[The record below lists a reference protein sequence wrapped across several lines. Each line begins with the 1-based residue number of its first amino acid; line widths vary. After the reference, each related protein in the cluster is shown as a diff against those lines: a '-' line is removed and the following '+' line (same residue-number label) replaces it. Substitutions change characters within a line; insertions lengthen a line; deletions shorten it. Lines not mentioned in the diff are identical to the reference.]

1 MKTRRNMVKRWIA
14 GVLAVT
20 MLSSTMSTAAF
31 AAPESTDAPETVET
45 TRVTA
50 WNWTDGSA
58 LTWQEDTSAWTLT
71 LSEEQTISAEADLLA
86 LLPVSVEATLAQA
99 ETESTPAPET
109 AATPAPESTPDTEA
123 TEVTPTPVAE
133 VDPAAEEGATA
144 PAAAALAQPE
154 EGATGADTLSVEPQ
168 NNEEATPAPETAT
181 PAPTAAPQPAESPAP
196 TADAEPTE
204 EPAATETLTLT
215 WDTAALTYPLAGG
228 DYTVTAALPEG
239 YALDETAPAL
249 AVVVKVPGAEEE
261 DTPAAD
267 NSLSDSASAPSMLA
281 DAGTVQT
288 VNPVGTTIN
297 LFDYW
302 VGNSRWESDKSFS
315 SVLWN
320 DQRTTGINK
329 NHTLKF
335 STAGTWDLLSG
346 GNDYREGR
354 DQYPEIVASCLGKD
368 GYPYLNDQVVSEYWT
383 NIGWPLTSSPG
394 PTNESLAYLFDP
406 SVSHDGKIPF
416 TNVKDLLRIDENGY
430 YSYDCATNYAYFNE
444 AENRFTVYDGAPS
457 GAAFFFPFDKY
468 GDATKDD
475 ANHYFGLTMTTRFV
489 QKNNGLTDT
498 GTPITYEFKGDD
510 DVWVFIDDVLVG
522 DVGGIHGATE
532 LKIDFSTGAITVGGK
547 DQGTLKDKFEAA
559 GVTNGKWNG
568 NTFENGTYHT
578 LNFYFL
584 ERGNGES
591 NLKLKF
597 NMESV
602 SESSI
607 HQVDQNGNG
616 IGGTTF
622 TLYPAYY
629 DKESKKYQVVENQS
643 VFSGTTKAD
652 GMLNI
657 TDENNNNLSL
667 SKLKS
672 ELETIQV
679 TFNGQPKSCNAVVLR
694 ETNVPDGYRKES
706 DTCLYF
712 PSDWKQDVLLSANPW
727 ESGAY
732 ANPRVT
738 TTLVDVD
745 SIPTTG
751 ANSGSIHPTTESGT
765 FFAVVMKGSGDAS
778 SGATEG
784 WRPIYGDPI
793 SGWKMPDLSSGITA
807 GSMEDVLAAA
817 KASPYTFAP
826 DNTGLRVNIEYLPG
840 DLSQYYYIMKQ
851 NDPENAETSASYT
864 VAYYY
869 TSADTIEGATAQN
882 TVRLDID
889 SEAMPENAISRE
901 FSVQVYVSNPKNY
914 LVVQKVA
921 DDGTTL
927 TGATFELYQDSQM
940 LKDTEGNLVLDE
952 KGNPQVQEGVAPFDT
967 VTTANLKQAADMT
980 PGDDDSYQSSVI
992 TLNGAGVFPNNKT
1005 VLPNGIYYLK
1015 EKEAPAGYETSEQL
1029 VKVIID
1035 NTGVYADAGKAEDDV
1050 TVLRGAGKIV
1060 RSMLQ
1065 FAVPDDINTT
1075 LTDITATLLTA
1086 SDAPINLGDPWTWDD
1101 SGQRSLYLTYTA
1113 SNVPLEYGPATPGDS
1128 SYFIVEEGWSR
1139 VTIKQTGFD
1148 PDDPANESKD
1158 LVKEDLTNLFSRSTI
1173 VRMASNPKNYGLT
1186 IAEAVSNPVGADTD
1200 KEFTVTVNLTKQDG
1214 SLIAGTLDYTKEKL
1228 PNVQD
1233 AAEVLENEK
1242 KGTWSA
1248 DNNTLTLKHG
1258 QYITIQVPYDT
1269 KYTVTPTVETNYTT
1283 EIAEAAPLADG
1294 DPTRTETTGTLTANV
1309 TIGIT
1314 NTRKAGSVAVS
1325 NTVEGAMGSYSDTFS
1340 YTLNLYDV
1348 TVTEDQ
1354 PGKANISGT
1363 YTATITNTDTQITV
1377 KTVQITFANGV
1388 ATTMT
1393 PVVAEG
1399 EQQQEAKAITL
1410 AHGDTLA
1417 IAGLPAG
1424 ASFEAVETDDHKGYI
1439 VEVNPQ
1445 KTGENGVSVDRT
1457 GLVTVPNTADAPAS
1471 IAFANTREAIVPTG
1485 MREENN
1491 PYIVMIGLAGMAA
1504 LVGAAGWVEM
1514 RRRKRREEE

>member
-99 ETESTPAPET
+99 ETESTPAPDT

-154 EGATGADTLSVEPQ
+154 EGATGADPLSVEPQ
-168 NNEEATPAPETAT
+168 NNAEATPAPETAT

-239 YALDETAPAL
+239 YALDEAAPAL

-267 NSLSDSASAPSMLA
+267 NSLSDGASAPSMMA
-281 DAGTVQT
+281 GEGTVQT

-302 VGNSRWESDKSFS
+302 INSEGEDDSQFEGAEWTPGIC
-315 SVLWN
+315 WGAN
-320 DQRTTGINK
+320 DQGRGINQ
-329 NHTLKF
+329 NHILKF
-335 STAGTWDLLSG
+335 FYEGKGSHLSDANKYTESEKPYYNIVKNTLINGYPQLNNLNPSMAGTGTGFDAQETL
-346 GNDYREGR
+346 DR
-354 DQYPEIVASCLGKD
+354 
-368 GYPYLNDQVVSEYWT
+368 
-383 NIGWPLTSSPG
+383 
-394 PTNESLAYLFDP
+394 NESLAYLFDP
-406 SVSHDGKIPF
+406 GTLNRYRSTF
-416 TNVKDLLRIDENGY
+416 TNVKGLLKITADGY
-430 YSYDCATNYAYFNE
+430 YSYNSNEDYAYFDKSN
-444 AENRFTVYDGAPS
+444 NNLGNSFVVYDNPHYG
-457 GAAFFFPFDKY
+457 FFPFNTQNEVYPDKNHNN
-468 GDATKDD
+468 DIV

-489 QKNNGLTDT
+489 QQNNGYSTKNNNV
-498 GTPITYEFKGDD
+498 PITYEFSGDD
-510 DVWVFIDDVLVG
+510 DVWVFIDGVLVG
-522 DVGGIHGATE
+522 DLGGVHNAAS
-532 LKIDFSTGAITVGGK
+532 LKIDFSTGKVVINK
-547 DQGTLKDKFEAA
+547 DEANAKTLLEMYQAA
-559 GVTNGKWNG
+559 ASEKKTNWRDD
-568 NTFENGTYHT
+568 TFADNTYHT
-578 LNFYFL
+578 LQLFYL
-584 ERGNGES
+584 ERGNNTS
-591 NLKLKF
+591 NLQLKF
-597 NMESV
+597 NMEST

-607 HQVDQNGNG
+607 YNVDQNGDG
-616 IGGTTF
+616 IGGSKFELVPAKYDSDTKQYTILSGNTTLF
-622 TLYPAYY
+622 T
-629 DKESKKYQVVENQS
+629 
-643 VFSGTTKAD
+643 GTTDAD
-652 GMLNI
+652 GYLTL
-657 TDENNNNLSL
+657 TDSAGNNLRLDSL
-667 SKLKS
+667 K
-672 ELETIQV
+672 EQV
-679 TFNGQPKSCNAVVLR
+679 SSAGGNAVVVR
-694 ETNVPDGYRKES
+694 ETNVPEGYRANEES
-706 DTCLYF
+706 VLYF
-712 PSDWKQDVLLSANPW
+712 PEGWKQDILLSADPW
-727 ESGAY
+727 DQGTY
-732 ANPRVT
+732 ASPMVT
-738 TTLVDVD
+738 TTLLKASEIKVKENQQAPNVTPSTD
-745 SIPTTG
+745 
-751 ANSGSIHPTTESGT
+751 SGT
-765 FFAVVMKGSGDAS
+765 FFAVVMKKSGDQ
-778 SGATEG
+778 
-784 WRPIYGDPI
+784 WLPVYGDPLGGWHVEADSSWTSVLEAANKSKYVFAADN
-793 SGWKMPDLSSGITA
+793 SGPRVTI
-807 GSMEDVLAAA
+807 
-817 KASPYTFAP
+817 
-826 DNTGLRVNIEYLPG
+826 DNLPG
-840 DLSQYYYIMKQ
+840 DISKYYYIMAQ
-851 NDPENAETSASYT
+851 NPSVGNAAAEAEYT
-864 VAYYY
+864 VVYYY
-869 TSADTIEGATAQN
+869 TSASELENATADN
-882 TVRLDID
+882 TVQLNTD
-889 SEAMPENAISRE
+889 NATDDQIARE
-901 FSVQVYVSNPKNY
+901 FSVQIYVSNVKNY
-914 LVVQKVA
+914 VIVQSVGPDGQTPINGVTYSLYTENQVDA
-921 DDGTTL
+921 DG
-927 TGATFELYQDSQM
+927 S
-940 LKDTEGNLVLDE
+940 LKD
-952 KGNPQVQEGVAPFDT
+952 GVVAYDT
-967 VTTANLKQAADMT
+967 ATTANMDQGRGELITAEGAA
-980 PGDDDSYQSSVI
+980 
-992 TLNGAGVFPNNKT
+992 VFPSANKT
-1005 VLPNGIYYLK
+1005 LDSDAVYYLK
-1015 EKEAPAGYETSEQL
+1015 ETAGPKGYELSDQL
-1029 VKVIID
+1029 VKVIIND
-1035 NTGVYADAGKAEDDV
+1035 TGVYADAGMAEDDV

-1065 FAVPDDINTT
+1065 FAVPDAINTT
-1075 LTDITATLLTA
+1075 LTDVTATLNVPMDAGVEPGNDVGIWESTEKTIKLSYHA
-1086 SDAPINLGDPWTWDD
+1086 SD
-1101 SGQRSLYLTYTA
+1101 
-1113 SNVPLEYGPATPGDS
+1113 VPLEYGLSDGEGNPYFVVDS
-1128 SYFIVEEGWSR
+1128 GWSR
-1139 VTIKQTGFD
+1139 VTIAQNYNGGNLAYG
-1148 PDDPANESKD
+1148 DDSVQNAGPKENLEG
-1158 LVKEDLTNLFSRSTI
+1158 EDLTNLFSRSTI
-1173 VRMASNPKNYGLT
+1173 VRVKNQPETYGLT

-1294 DPTRTETTGTLTANV
+1294 DPTRTETTGTLTADV

-1363 YTATITNTDTQITV
+1363 YTATITNKDTQITV
-1377 KTVQITFANGV
+1377 KTVQISFANGV

-1393 PVVAEG
+1393 PVVEG

-1410 AHGDTLA
+1410 AHGDTLT
-1417 IAGLPAG
+1417 ISGLPAG
-1424 ASFEAVETDDHKGYI
+1424 ATVEATENEANQNGYTTT
-1439 VEVNPQ
+1439 VA
-1445 KTGENGVSVDRT
+1445 VSKQP
-1457 GLVTVPNTADAPAS
+1457 GSSATVPNNDTDKPT
-1471 IAFANTREAIVPTG
+1471 IAFTNTREAIVPTG

>member
-1 MKTRRNMVKRWIA
+1 MKTRRNMVKRWVA

-99 ETESTPAPET
+99 EAEATPAPDT

-133 VDPAAEEGATA
+133 VDPADEEGATA

-154 EGATGADTLSVEPQ
+154 EGAAGADTLSVEPQ

-181 PAPTAAPQPAESPAP
+181 PAPTAASQPAESPAP

-239 YALDETAPAL
+239 YTLDEAAPAL
-249 AVVVKVPGAEEE
+249 AVVVKVPGAEDE
-261 DTPAAD
+261 DTPVAD
-267 NSLSDSASAPSMLA
+267 NSLSDGASAPSMMA
-281 DAGTVQT
+281 NAGTIDT
-288 VNPVGTTIN
+288 IDPVGTTIN

-302 VGNSRWESDKSFS
+302 VSDSEGARWDDDHKFT
-315 SVLWN
+315 VLP

-329 NHTLKF
+329 QHILKF
-335 STAGTWDLLSG
+335 STAEGWDFVSG
-346 GNDYREGR
+346 GNKYNEGR
-354 DQYPEIVASCLGKD
+354 NRYEEIVASHLGND
-368 GYPYLNDQVVSEYWT
+368 GYPYLNEKVVSEYWT

-394 PTNESLAYLFDP
+394 PKDESLAYLFDP
-406 SVSHDGKIPF
+406 GQDHPGKKSF
-416 TNVKDLLRIDENGY
+416 SNVKGLLSVDEKGY

-468 GDATKDD
+468 KEATKDN

-498 GTPITYEFKGDD
+498 GTPITYEFRGDD

-532 LKIDFSTGAITVGGK
+532 LKIDFSTGAITVGGI

-629 DKESKKYQVVENQS
+629 DKESQKYQVVENQS

-694 ETNVPDGYRKES
+694 ETNVPDGYRKER

-738 TTLVDVD
+738 TTLVDVG

-851 NDPENAETSASYT
+851 NDSENAETSASYT

-889 SEAMPENAISRE
+889 SEDMPENAISRE

-940 LKDTEGNLVLDE
+940 LKDPEGNLVLDD

-1050 TVLRGAGKIV
+1050 TVLRGVGKIV

-1086 SDAPINLGDPWTWDD
+1086 SDAPNKLGDSWTWGD
-1101 SGQRSLYLTYTA
+1101 SGQQPLFLTYTA

-1139 VTIKQTGFD
+1139 VTIQQTAFD
-1148 PDDPANESKD
+1148 LDDPANESKD

-1173 VRMASNPKNYGLT
+1173 VRMASDPKNYGLT
-1186 IAEAVSNPVGADTD
+1186 IAEAVSNPVGVDAD
-1200 KEFTVTVNLTKQDG
+1200 KEFTVTVHMTKQDG
-1214 SLIAGTLDYTKEKL
+1214 SEIDGTLDYTKQVQPEFEGDVEVPDGEK
-1228 PNVQD
+1228 Q
-1233 AAEVLENEK
+1233 
-1242 KGTWSA
+1242 GSWSSS
-1248 DNNTLTLKHG
+1248 DPTLTLKHG
-1258 QYITIQVPYDT
+1258 QYITIQVPYGT

-1294 DPTRTETTGTLTANV
+1294 DPTRTETTGTLTADV

-1348 TVTEDQ
+1348 TGTEDQ

-1363 YTATITNTDTQITV
+1363 YAATITKAGNPSSTETV
-1377 KTVQITFANGV
+1377 TITFDGNGQ
-1388 ATTMT
+1388 ATQMT
-1393 PVVAEG
+1393 LEG
-1399 EQQQEAKAITL
+1399 ESTPKAITL
-1410 AHGDTLA
+1410 AHNDTLT
-1417 IAGLPAG
+1417 ISGLPAG
-1424 ASFEAVETDDHKGYI
+1424 GSFEAAETDDHKGYT
-1439 VEVNPQ
+1439 VAVNPP
-1445 KTGENGVSVDRT
+1445 KTGEDGASVSRT
-1457 GLVTVPNTADAPAS
+1457 GLVTVPNSADVTPTS
-1471 IAFANTREAIVPTG
+1471 TIAFTNTREAIVPTG